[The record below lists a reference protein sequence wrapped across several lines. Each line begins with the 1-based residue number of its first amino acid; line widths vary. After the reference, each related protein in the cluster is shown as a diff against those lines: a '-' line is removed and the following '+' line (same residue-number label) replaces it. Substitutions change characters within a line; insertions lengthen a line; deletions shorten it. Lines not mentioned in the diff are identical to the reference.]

1 MTIGSEPSFA
11 EIVDRLQAL
20 LAEVWAGNDRQP
32 VDGDLPLRDLG
43 VESGAVVA
51 LLARVQS
58 EFGVEWPDDLPPG
71 ALESLTRVAQSIVQ
85 ARITA

>member
-1 MTIGSEPSFA
+1 MTVGSQQSFA
-11 EIVDRLQAL
+11 EIVARLQEL

-58 EFGVEWPDDLPPG
+58 EFSVEWPDDLPPG
-71 ALESLTRVAQSIVQ
+71 ALESLTKVAQSVVQ
-85 ARITA
+85 ARTTA